1 MTRMRK
7 IPLRVPLG
15 QIVCASAIGLA
26 ALTVATTAAA
36 RFDSARVAVEAP
48 AVAVRFPDPPV
59 IYPTPGFRAGRDDF
73 TSHAELMAFVSEL
86 QARTGTF
93 AVRVVGVSSESRAIP
108 LLVFAQPKAAAPE
121 AMLKSGKP
129 TVLIV
134 AQQHGN
140 EPAGSEAAL
149 VIATRLAGG
158 DLAPLLDR
166 INVLMVPR
174 ANPDGAEAFL
184 RDTGVRIDM
193 NRDHLLLRTG
203 EARAIALVAREYQPD
218 VVIDAHEFTVL
229 DRWVTKFGGAMSYD
243 ALIQYATVGNLP
255 PALTRDADTRFRTAI
270 LAALEGAQL
279 SAHWYFTTEAG
290 SSDRTVSMGG
300 VQPDT
305 WRNVGGLRNAVSFLL
320 ETRGVGI
327 GRAHFKR
334 RVRTHELTMEA
345 LLRTTAAYPAEVL
358 ALTRAA
364 ATSVAASACRGAY
377 VVESDATRT
386 THMLVFIDPVTG
398 SDREVEVPWR
408 SALDIRTL
416 RTRPRPCGYF
426 LDGAQR
432 DAAARLRDLGV
443 VVEQLTAPLAARVE
457 RFRIVKTEEGRRADG
472 RGAIDD
478 PESVLRITVET
489 EPVEVGLPAGTF
501 YVSLAQPLAN
511 LAAAALE
518 PDSQNSLAANRLL
531 PLAGERALLRA
542 LAPPPASLRVWDAR

>member
-1 MTRMRK
+1 MAC
-7 IPLRVPLG
+7 VLG
-15 QIVCASAIGLA
+15 AATLTIVAP
-26 ALTVATTAAA
+26 AAA
-36 RFDSARVAVEAP
+36 RFDPARVAVESA
-48 AVAVRFPDPPV
+48 AVAARFPDPAV
-59 IYPTPGFRAGRDDF
+59 AYDTPGFRAGRDDF
-73 TSHAELMAFVSEL
+73 TSHEELMAFVSAL
-86 QARTGTF
+86 QARSGGFTL
-93 AVRVVGVSSESRAIP
+93 RIVGASKEGRAIP
-108 LLVFAQPKAAAPE
+108 LLVFGSTKTETPA

-149 VIATRLAGG
+149 VVAARLAEG
-158 DLAPLLDR
+158 DLKPLLDR
-166 INVLMVPR
+166 INVLIVPR
-174 ANPDGAEAFL
+174 ANPDGADAFV
-184 RDTGVRIDM
+184 RDTSVHIDM
-193 NRDHLLLRTG
+193 NRDHLLLRTS

-218 VVIDAHEFTVL
+218 VVIDAHEFTVM
-229 DRWVTKFGGAMSYD
+229 DRWVAKFGGVMSYD

-255 PALTRDADTRFRTAI
+255 PALTIQADARFRAAI
-270 LAALEGAQL
+270 LAALDGAGL
-279 SAHWYFTTEAG
+279 KPHWYFTTEAG

-305 WRNVGGLRNAVSFLL
+305 WRNVGGLRNTVSFLL

-327 GRAHFKR
+327 GRAHLRR

-345 LLRTTAAYPAEVL
+345 LLRTTATDPAEVL

-364 ATSVAASACRGAY
+364 ASGVAAAACGGDY

-386 THMLVFIDPVTG
+386 THTLSFIDPVTAV
-398 SDREVEVPWR
+398 DKDVEVPWR

-426 LDGAQR
+426 IDGSQR

-443 VVEQLTAPLAARVE
+443 VVERLAAPLTARVE
-457 RFRIVKTEEGRRADG
+457 RFRIVKSEQGRRADG

-478 PESVLRITVET
+478 PEGVLRIAVET
-489 EPVEVGLPAGTF
+489 EALVASLPAGT
-501 YVSLAQPLAN
+501 YYISLAQPLAN
-511 LAAAALE
+511 LVAAALE

-531 PLAGERALLRA
+531 PLDQDRVLLRA
-542 LAPPPASLRVWDAR
+542 LVSPPASLHVWEDR